1 MRTYFGVTPAESAR
15 SGLNAYN
22 PGSGIKGAGLE
33 VSARYEFTQ
42 QWALVGLAYY
52 ERLIGGA
59 AASPVV
65 KVGDE
70 NQFTAKLGLSYK
82 FGLKLFDD

>member
-1 MRTYFGVTPAESAR
+1 M
-15 SGLNAYN
+15 
-22 PGSGIKGAGLE
+22 KGAGLE
-33 VSARYEFTQ
+33 VSGRYELTP

-65 KVGDE
+65 KVGNE
-70 NQFTAKLGLSYK
+70 NQITAKLGLSYK
-82 FGLKLFDD
+82 FGLKLFNE